1 MKTFKKDKTVELLLE
16 KARGHFQ
23 FATINLNFVDMGSQE
38 LNVAIRLAEPKKGYS
53 IIDVVDEMNEYTG
66 WNEILKNPIVN
77 DYVFAIVSVKFQYE
91 HKK

>member
-1 MKTFKKDKTVELLLE
+1 MKSFKKNKTVELLLE
-16 KARGHFQ
+16 KARDYFQ

-53 IIDVVDEMNEYTG
+53 IIDVVNEMNEYTG

-77 DYVFAIVSVKFQYE
+77 GYVFAIVSVKFQYE